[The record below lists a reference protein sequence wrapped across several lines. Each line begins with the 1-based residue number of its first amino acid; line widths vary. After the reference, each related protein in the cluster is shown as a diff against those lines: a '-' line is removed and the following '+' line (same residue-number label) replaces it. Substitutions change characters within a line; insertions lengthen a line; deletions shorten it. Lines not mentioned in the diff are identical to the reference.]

1 MASCVAFSIWSLR
14 LAVAAHKCTHFYSG
28 LFEVSSIRKSAMH
41 EVHGLWNGTFYHLL
55 YAVLCSAAHLQ
66 QEPSSASYIDGYV
79 SFYAIRAG
87 SW

>member
-1 MASCVAFSIWSLR
+1 
-14 LAVAAHKCTHFYSG
+14 
-28 LFEVSSIRKSAMH
+28 MH